1 MGGIHPRVVCLI
13 ISLLMINS
21 LFVVNSSASS
31 QGQILIDDSSIVFT
45 DTTAFWGNSTQ
56 LNFSVV
62 EQGFGNGNI
71 SVLYTHES
79 MSGSSLNSSNSQHS
93 LNLNETLNLTHE
105 INDVPLGYSRLRL
118 NLYGDVGLASSNY
131 SSEIVLTFYRNSPLE
146 IGLGGQN
153 SIVIEGYNN
162 GSETSEIP
170 RDGQSFFVQFPVI
183 NSGDVDWEGNISAVF
198 SQNGTTEST
207 NLNVSVPGMQNRV
220 FRVNSTMI
228 WAEGIV
234 NITMTLGNITDAN
247 SQNNQISFNMLVEEP
262 VSPILLLNL
271 SHTPA
276 EISLSSQIQWA
287 LSVEN
292 SVNVSYSG
300 SISCRWS
307 DDTELFTTELTL
319 DGSSSQN
326 LSFTSNAIPSRLT
339 CDLDQTNLSKYSET
353 SVNRSLEFESG
364 LFETASESKPSIMG
378 GPWYEGDEV
387 EFSLLVRNLGSISGS
402 VRLYVV
408 VNDTYFYGDYEL
420 LEPNSAGEITLE
432 IPSMEPGNYSLNW
445 GLSSPD
451 SRVSQVFDSQLNFS
465 VLQRQSIN
473 LEILE
478 LNWEDEGLEV
488 TVSANLDSYRERH
501 VELTFSEYNLQ
512 NSDLDVIL
520 RLPVYLGSASQI
532 IIVNLGQLDGQAI
545 HVSARGLG
553 WEDDRQ
559 WGEYLEYS
567 GRTYGYE
574 ISFPDFPNPRNPVAG
589 QQATLAMEVT
599 STGDLPV
606 DEILYLVAENGTV
619 LASQRVTTSSSQN
632 AVLEFSWPE
641 GESVTLKAYMGGNSE
656 NYIQTYDVVII
667 EETSFQIPW
676 NGVVGGLVASL
687 FVFLVIRVATKE
699 RIGGEQNN
707 TAKTPNI
714 TRESTGQ
721 EKVEVSCPECSQSLR
736 VPADYRGNAK
746 CPACETKFEVSPNQ
760 SPKIDDVDEEI
771 EEVKDNI
778 KSDKKE
784 VACPDCDQRLKIPSS
799 YEGSAKCPACNC
811 VFSCKI

>member
-1 MGGIHPRVVCLI
+1 MGGIRPRVVCLI

-21 LFVVNSSASS
+21 LFVINSSASS
-31 QGQILIDDSSIVFT
+31 QGQILIDDGSIVFT
-45 DTTAFWGNSTQ
+45 ETTAFWGNSTQ
-56 LNFSVV
+56 VNFSVV

-71 SVLYTHES
+71 SILYTHES

-93 LNLNETLNLTHE
+93 LNLNETLNLTHD
-105 INDVPLGYSRLRL
+105 INDVPFGYSRLRL
-118 NLYGDVGLASSNY
+118 NLYGDVGVASSNY
-131 SSEIVLTFYRNSPLE
+131 SSELVLTFYRNSPLE
-146 IGLGGQN
+146 IGIGSQN

-170 RDGQSFFVQFPVI
+170 RDGQSFFIQFPVI
-183 NSGDVDWEGNISAVF
+183 NSGDVEWEGTLSAVF
-198 SQNGTTEST
+198 SQNGTSES
-207 NLNVSVPGMQNRV
+207 NNVNVSVPGMQNRV
-220 FRVNSTMI
+220 FRINSTTT

-234 NITMTLGNITDAN
+234 NITLTLSNITDGN
-247 SQNNQISFNMLVEEP
+247 SQNNQISFDMSVEEP

-271 SHTPA
+271 SYSPN
-276 EISLSSQIQWA
+276 EINLSSQIQWS

-292 SVNVSYSG
+292 TVNVAYYG

-307 DDTELFTTELTL
+307 DDTELFTTQITL
-319 DGSSSQN
+319 SGSSSQN
-326 LSFTSNAIPSRLT
+326 LSFSSNAIPSQLT
-339 CDLDQTNLSKYSET
+339 CNVDQTNLSKYSET

-408 VNDTYFYGDYEL
+408 VNDTYYYGDYEL

-432 IPSMEPGNYSLNW
+432 IPSMEPGNYSLDW
-445 GLSSPD
+445 GLSSLD
-451 SRVSQVFDSQLNFS
+451 SRINQIFDSQLNFS
-465 VLQRQSIN
+465 VLERQSIN

-478 LNWEDEGLEV
+478 LNWEDEGLEA
-488 TVSANLDSYRERH
+488 TVSANLDSYRERQ
-501 VELTFSEYNLQ
+501 VEIIFSEYNLQ

-532 IIVNLGQLDGQAI
+532 VVVNLGQLDGQAI
-545 HVSARGLG
+545 HVSARGIG
-553 WEDDRQ
+553 WEEDRQ

-589 QQATLAMEVT
+589 QQATLTMEVT
-599 STGDLPV
+599 STGELPV

-619 LASQRVTTSSSQN
+619 LASQRVTTSSNQN
-632 AVLEFSWPE
+632 VLLEFSWPE
-641 GESVTLKAYMGGNSE
+641 GESVTLKAYMGGSSE

-667 EETSFQIPW
+667 EDTSFQIPW

-687 FVFLVIRVATKE
+687 FVFLVVRVATKE
-699 RIGGEQNN
+699 RIGGVQNN
-707 TAKTPNI
+707 TAKVTNR
-714 TRESTGQ
+714 TKESRGE
-721 EKVEVSCPECSQSLR
+721 EKIEVSCPECSQSLR
-736 VPADYRGNAK
+736 VPADYSGNAK
-746 CPACETKFEVSPNQ
+746 CPACETKFEVSANQ
-760 SPKIDDVDEEI
+760 GSKNDDIVDEVEEI
-771 EEVKDNI
+771 EDNI
-778 KSDKKE
+778 KPDKKE

-799 YEGSAKCPACNC
+799 YEGSAKCPACGC
-811 VFSCKI
+811 VFACKN

>member
-21 LFVVNSSASS
+21 LLVINSSASS
-31 QGQILIDDSSIVFT
+31 QGQILIDDGSIVFT
-45 DTTAFWGNSTQ
+45 ETTAFWGNSTQ
-56 LNFSVV
+56 VNFSVV

-71 SVLYTHES
+71 SILYTHES

-105 INDVPLGYSRLRL
+105 INDVPFGYSRLRL
-118 NLYGDVGLASSNY
+118 NLYGDVGVASSNY
-131 SSEIVLTFYRNSPLE
+131 SSELVLTFYRNSPLE
-146 IGLGGQN
+146 IGIGSQN
-153 SIVIEGYNN
+153 SIVFEGYDN
-162 GSETSEIP
+162 GSETSGIP
-170 RDGQSFFVQFPVI
+170 RDGQSFFIEFPVI
-183 NSGDVDWEGNISAVF
+183 NSGDVDWEGNLSAVF
-198 SQNGTTEST
+198 SQNGTSEST
-207 NLNVSVPGMQNRV
+207 NINISVLGMQNRV
-220 FRVNSTMI
+220 FRINSTMT

-234 NITMTLGNITDAN
+234 NITLTLSNITDGN
-247 SQNNQISFNMLVEEP
+247 SQNNQISFDMSVEEP

-271 SHTPA
+271 SYTPA
-276 EISLSSQIQWA
+276 EVSLSSQIQWA

-292 SVNVSYSG
+292 TVNVAYYG

-307 DDTELFTTELTL
+307 DDTELFTTQITL
-319 DGSSSQN
+319 NGSFSQN
-326 LSFTSNAIPSRLT
+326 LSFTSNAIPSQLT
-339 CDLDQTNLSKYSET
+339 CNVDQTNLSKYSET

-378 GPWYEGDEV
+378 GPWYEGDEI

-408 VNDTYFYGDYEL
+408 INDTYYYGDYEL

-432 IPSMEPGNYSLNW
+432 IPSMEPGNYSLDW
-445 GLSSPD
+445 GLSSLD
-451 SRVSQVFDSQLNFS
+451 SRINQIFDSQLNFS
-465 VLQRQSIN
+465 VLERQSIN

-478 LNWEDEGLEV
+478 LNWEDEGLEA
-488 TVSANLDSYRERH
+488 TVSANLDSYRERQ
-501 VELTFSEYNLQ
+501 VEIIFSEYNLQ

-532 IIVNLGQLDGQAI
+532 VVVNLGKLDGQAI
-545 HVSARGLG
+545 HVSARGIG
-553 WEDDRQ
+553 WEEDRQ

-567 GRTYGYE
+567 SRTYGYE
-574 ISFPDFPNPRNPVAG
+574 ISFPDFPNPRNPVSG
-589 QQATLAMEVT
+589 QQATLTMEVS
-599 STGDLPV
+599 STGELPV

-632 AVLEFSWPE
+632 ALLEFSWPE
-641 GESVTLKAYMGGNSE
+641 GESVTLKAYMGGSSE

-667 EETSFQIPW
+667 EDTSFQIPW

-687 FVFLVIRVATKE
+687 FVFLVVRVATKE

-707 TAKTPNI
+707 TAKVTNR
-714 TRESTGQ
+714 TKESRGE

-736 VPADYRGNAK
+736 VPADYSGNAK
-746 CPACETKFEVSPNQ
+746 CPACETKFEVSANQ
-760 SPKIDDVDEEI
+760 GSKNDEIEDEVEEI
-771 EEVKDNI
+771 EDNI

-799 YEGSAKCPACNC
+799 YEGSAKCPACSC
-811 VFSCKI
+811 VFSCKN

>member
-21 LFVVNSSASS
+21 LFVINSSASS
-31 QGQILIDDSSIVFT
+31 QGQILIDDGSIVFT
-45 DTTAFWGNSTQ
+45 ETTAFWGNSTQ
-56 LNFSVV
+56 VNFSVV

-71 SVLYTHES
+71 SILYTHES

-93 LNLNETLNLTHE
+93 LNLNETLNLTHD
-105 INDVPLGYSRLRL
+105 INDVPFGYSRLRL
-118 NLYGDVGLASSNY
+118 NLYGDVGVASSNY
-131 SSEIVLTFYRNSPLE
+131 SSELVLTFYRNSPLE
-146 IGLGGQN
+146 IGIGSQN

-170 RDGQSFFVQFPVI
+170 RDGQSFFIQFPVI
-183 NSGDVDWEGNISAVF
+183 NSGDVEWEGNLIAIF
-198 SQNGTTEST
+198 SQNGTSEST
-207 NLNVSVPGMQNRV
+207 NVNVSVPGMQNRV
-220 FRVNSTMI
+220 FRINSTTT

-234 NITMTLGNITDAN
+234 NITLTLSNITDGN
-247 SQNNQISFNMLVEEP
+247 SQNNQISFDMSVEEP

-271 SHTPA
+271 SYSPN
-276 EISLSSQIQWA
+276 EINLSSQIQWS

-292 SVNVSYSG
+292 TVNVAYYG

-307 DDTELFTTELTL
+307 DDTELFTTQITL
-319 DGSSSQN
+319 SGSSSQN
-326 LSFTSNAIPSRLT
+326 LSFTSNAIPSQLT
-339 CDLDQTNLSKYSET
+339 CNVDQTNLSKYSET

-408 VNDTYFYGDYEL
+408 VNDTYYYGDYEL

-432 IPSMEPGNYSLNW
+432 IPSMEPGNYSLDW
-445 GLSSPD
+445 GLSSLD
-451 SRVSQVFDSQLNFS
+451 SRINQIFDSQLNFS
-465 VLQRQSIN
+465 VLERQSIN

-478 LNWEDEGLEV
+478 LNWEDEGLEA
-488 TVSANLDSYRERH
+488 TVSANLDSYRERQ
-501 VELTFSEYNLQ
+501 VEIIFSEYNLQ

-532 IIVNLGQLDGQAI
+532 VVVNLGQLDGQAI
-545 HVSARGLG
+545 HVSARGIG
-553 WEDDRQ
+553 WEEDRQ

-589 QQATLAMEVT
+589 QQATLTMEVT
-599 STGDLPV
+599 STGELPV

-619 LASQRVTTSSSQN
+619 LASQRVTTSSNQN
-632 AVLEFSWPE
+632 ALLEFSWPE
-641 GESVTLKAYMGGNSE
+641 GESVTLKAYMGGSSE

-667 EETSFQIPW
+667 EDTSFQIPW

-687 FVFLVIRVATKE
+687 FVFLVVRVATKE
-699 RIGGEQNN
+699 RIGGVQNN
-707 TAKTPNI
+707 TAKVTNR
-714 TRESTGQ
+714 TKESRGE
-721 EKVEVSCPECSQSLR
+721 EKIEVSCPECSQSLR
-736 VPADYRGNAK
+736 VPADYSGNAK
-746 CPACETKFEVSPNQ
+746 CPACETKFEVSANQ
-760 SPKIDDVDEEI
+760 GSKNDDIVDEVEEI
-771 EEVKDNI
+771 EDDI
-778 KSDKKE
+778 KPDKKE

-799 YEGSAKCPACNC
+799 YEGSAKCPACGC
-811 VFSCKI
+811 VFACKN

>member
-21 LFVVNSSASS
+21 LFVINSSASS
-31 QGQILIDDSSIVFT
+31 QGQILIDDGSIVFT
-45 DTTAFWGNSTQ
+45 ETTTFWGNSTQ
-56 LNFSVV
+56 VNFSVV

-71 SVLYTHES
+71 SILYTHES

-93 LNLNETLNLTHE
+93 LNLNETLNLTHD

-118 NLYGDVGLASSNY
+118 NLYGDVGVASSNY
-131 SSEIVLTFYRNSPLE
+131 SSELVLTFYRNSPLE
-146 IGLGGQN
+146 IGIGSQN
-153 SIVIEGYNN
+153 SIVIEGYKN

-170 RDGQSFFVQFPVI
+170 RDGQSFFIQFPVI
-183 NSGDVDWEGNISAVF
+183 NSGDVDWEGNLSAVF
-198 SQNGTTEST
+198 SQNGTSESA
-207 NLNVSVPGMQNRV
+207 NINISVLGMQNRV
-220 FRVNSTMI
+220 FRINSTMT

-234 NITMTLGNITDAN
+234 SITLTLSNITDGN
-247 SQNNQISFNMLVEEP
+247 SQNNQISFDMSVEEP

-271 SHTPA
+271 SYSPT
-276 EISLSSQIQWA
+276 EISLSSQIQWS
-287 LSVEN
+287 LSIEN
-292 SVNVSYSG
+292 NVNVAYSG

-307 DDTELFTTELTL
+307 DDTELFTTELNL
-319 DGSSSQN
+319 NGSSLHN
-326 LSFTSNAIPSRLT
+326 LSFTSNAIPSQLT
-339 CDLDQTNLSKYSET
+339 CNLDQTNLSKYSET

-387 EFSLLVRNLGSISGS
+387 EFSLLVRNLGSIPGS

-408 VNDTYFYGDYEL
+408 VNDTYFYGDYERL
-420 LEPNSAGEITLE
+420 GPNSAGEIILE

-445 GLSSPD
+445 GLSSLD
-451 SRVSQVFDSQLNFS
+451 SRINQVFESQLNFS
-465 VLQRQSIN
+465 VLERQSIN

-478 LNWEDEGLEV
+478 LNWEDEGLEA
-488 TVSANLDSYRERH
+488 TVSANLDSYRERQ
-501 VELTFSEYNLQ
+501 VEIIFSEYNLQ

-520 RLPVYLGSASQI
+520 RIPVYLGNASQI
-532 IIVNLGQLDGQAI
+532 VVVNLGQLDGQAI
-545 HVSARGLG
+545 HVSARGIG
-553 WEDDRQ
+553 WDEDRQ

-567 GRTYGYE
+567 SRTYGYQ

-589 QQATLAMEVT
+589 QQATLTMEVT
-599 STGDLPV
+599 STGELPV

-632 AVLEFSWPE
+632 SMLEFSWPE
-641 GESVTLKAYMGGNSE
+641 GESVTLKAYMGGSSE

-667 EETSFQIPW
+667 EDTSFQIPW

-687 FVFLVIRVATKE
+687 LVFLVVRVATKE

-707 TAKTPNI
+707 TSKVTNR
-714 TRESTGQ
+714 TKESRGE
-721 EKVEVSCPECSQSLR
+721 EKIEVSCPECSQSLR
-736 VPADYRGNAK
+736 VPADYSGNAK
-746 CPACETKFEVSPNQ
+746 CPACETKFEVSANQ
-760 SPKIDDVDEEI
+760 GSKNDDIEDEVEEI
-771 EEVKDNI
+771 EDNI

-799 YEGSAKCPACNC
+799 YEGSAKCPACGC
-811 VFSCKI
+811 VFSCKK

>member
-21 LFVVNSSASS
+21 LFVINSSASS
-31 QGQILIDDSSIVFT
+31 QGQILIDDGSIVFT
-45 DTTAFWGNSTQ
+45 ETTAFWGNSTQ
-56 LNFSVV
+56 VNFSVV

-71 SVLYTHES
+71 SILYTHES

-93 LNLNETLNLTHE
+93 LNLNETLNLTHD
-105 INDVPLGYSRLRL
+105 INDVPFGYSRLRL
-118 NLYGDVGLASSNY
+118 NLYGDVGVASSNY
-131 SSEIVLTFYRNSPLE
+131 SSELVLTFYRNSPLE
-146 IGLGGQN
+146 IGIGSQN

-170 RDGQSFFVQFPVI
+170 RDGQSFFIQFPVI
-183 NSGDVDWEGNISAVF
+183 NSGDVEWEGNLIAIF
-198 SQNGTTEST
+198 SQNGTSEST
-207 NLNVSVPGMQNRV
+207 NVNVSVPGMQNRV
-220 FRVNSTMI
+220 FRINSTTT

-234 NITMTLGNITDAN
+234 NITLTLSNITDGN
-247 SQNNQISFNMLVEEP
+247 SQNNQISFDMSVEEP

-271 SHTPA
+271 SYSPN
-276 EISLSSQIQWA
+276 EINLSSQIQWS

-292 SVNVSYSG
+292 TVNVAYYG

-307 DDTELFTTELTL
+307 DDTELFTTQITL
-319 DGSSSQN
+319 SGSSSQN
-326 LSFTSNAIPSRLT
+326 LSFSSNAIPSQLT
-339 CDLDQTNLSKYSET
+339 CNVDQTNLSKYSET

-408 VNDTYFYGDYEL
+408 VNDTYYYGDYEL

-432 IPSMEPGNYSLNW
+432 IPSMEPGNYSLDW
-445 GLSSPD
+445 GLSSLD
-451 SRVSQVFDSQLNFS
+451 SRINQIFDSQLNFS
-465 VLQRQSIN
+465 VLERQSIN

-478 LNWEDEGLEV
+478 LNWEDEGLEA
-488 TVSANLDSYRERH
+488 TVSANLDSYRERQ
-501 VELTFSEYNLQ
+501 VEIIFSEYNLQ

-532 IIVNLGQLDGQAI
+532 VVVNLGQLDGQAI
-545 HVSARGLG
+545 HVSARGIG
-553 WEDDRQ
+553 WEEDRQ

-589 QQATLAMEVT
+589 QQATLTMEVT
-599 STGDLPV
+599 STGELPV

-619 LASQRVTTSSSQN
+619 LASQRVTTSSNQN
-632 AVLEFSWPE
+632 ALLEFSWPE
-641 GESVTLKAYMGGNSE
+641 GESVTLKAYMGGSSE

-667 EETSFQIPW
+667 EDTSFQIPW

-687 FVFLVIRVATKE
+687 FVFLVVRVATKE
-699 RIGGEQNN
+699 RIGGVQNN
-707 TAKTPNI
+707 TAKVTNR
-714 TRESTGQ
+714 TKESRGE
-721 EKVEVSCPECSQSLR
+721 EKIEVSCPECSQSLR
-736 VPADYRGNAK
+736 VPADYSGNAK
-746 CPACETKFEVSPNQ
+746 CPACETKFEVSANQ
-760 SPKIDDVDEEI
+760 GSKNDDIVDEVEEI
-771 EEVKDNI
+771 EDNI
-778 KSDKKE
+778 KPDKKE

-799 YEGSAKCPACNC
+799 YEGSAKCPACGC
-811 VFSCKI
+811 VFACKN

>member
-21 LFVVNSSASS
+21 LFVINSSASS
-31 QGQILIDDSSIVFT
+31 QGQILIDDGSIVFT
-45 DTTAFWGNSTQ
+45 ETTAFWGNSTQ
-56 LNFSVV
+56 VNFSVV

-71 SVLYTHES
+71 SILYTHES

-93 LNLNETLNLTHE
+93 LNLNETLNLTHD
-105 INDVPLGYSRLRL
+105 INDVPFGYSRLRL
-118 NLYGDVGLASSNY
+118 NLYGDVGVASSNY
-131 SSEIVLTFYRNSPLE
+131 SSELVLTFYRNSPLE
-146 IGLGGQN
+146 IGIGSQN

-170 RDGQSFFVQFPVI
+170 RDGQSFFIQFPVI
-183 NSGDVDWEGNISAVF
+183 NSGDVEWEGTLSAVF
-198 SQNGTTEST
+198 SQNGTSES
-207 NLNVSVPGMQNRV
+207 NNVNVSVPGMQNRV
-220 FRVNSTMI
+220 FRINSTTT

-234 NITMTLGNITDAN
+234 NITLTLSNITDGN
-247 SQNNQISFNMLVEEP
+247 SQNNQISFDMSVEEP

-271 SHTPA
+271 SYSPN
-276 EISLSSQIQWA
+276 EINLSSQIQWS

-292 SVNVSYSG
+292 TVNVAYYG

-307 DDTELFTTELTL
+307 DDTELFTTQITL
-319 DGSSSQN
+319 SGSSSQN
-326 LSFTSNAIPSRLT
+326 LSFTSNAIPSQLT
-339 CDLDQTNLSKYSET
+339 CNVDQTNLSKYSET

-408 VNDTYFYGDYEL
+408 VNDTYYYGDYEL

-432 IPSMEPGNYSLNW
+432 IPSMEPGNYSLDW
-445 GLSSPD
+445 GLSSLD
-451 SRVSQVFDSQLNFS
+451 SRINQIFDSQLNFS
-465 VLQRQSIN
+465 VLERQSIN

-478 LNWEDEGLEV
+478 LNWEDEGLEA
-488 TVSANLDSYRERH
+488 TVSANLDSYRERQ
-501 VELTFSEYNLQ
+501 VEIIFSEYNLQ

-532 IIVNLGQLDGQAI
+532 VVVNLGQLDGQAI
-545 HVSARGLG
+545 HVSARGIG
-553 WEDDRQ
+553 WEEDRQ

-589 QQATLAMEVT
+589 QQATLTMEVT
-599 STGDLPV
+599 STGELPV

-619 LASQRVTTSSSQN
+619 LASQRVTTSSNQN
-632 AVLEFSWPE
+632 ALLEFSWPE
-641 GESVTLKAYMGGNSE
+641 GESVTLKAYMGGSSE

-667 EETSFQIPW
+667 EDTSFQIPW

-687 FVFLVIRVATKE
+687 FVFLVVRVATKE
-699 RIGGEQNN
+699 RIGGVQNN
-707 TAKTPNI
+707 TAKVTNR
-714 TRESTGQ
+714 TKESRGE
-721 EKVEVSCPECSQSLR
+721 EKIEVSCPECSQSLR
-736 VPADYRGNAK
+736 VPADYSGNAK
-746 CPACETKFEVSPNQ
+746 CPACETKFEVSANQ
-760 SPKIDDVDEEI
+760 GSKNDDIVDEVEEI
-771 EEVKDNI
+771 EDNI
-778 KSDKKE
+778 KPDKKE

-799 YEGSAKCPACNC
+799 YEGSAKCPACGC
-811 VFSCKI
+811 VFACKN

>member
-21 LFVVNSSASS
+21 LFVINSSASS
-31 QGQILIDDSSIVFT
+31 QGQILIDDGSIEFT
-45 DTTAFWGNSTQ
+45 ETTAFWGNSTQ
-56 LNFSVV
+56 VNFSVV

-71 SVLYTHES
+71 SILYTHES

-93 LNLNETLNLTHE
+93 LSLNETLNLSHV

-118 NLYGDVGLASSNY
+118 NLYGDVGVASSNY
-131 SSEIVLTFYRNSPLE
+131 SSELVLTFYRNSPLE
-146 IGLGGQN
+146 IGIGSQN
-153 SIVIEGYNN
+153 SIVFEGYNN

-170 RDGQSFFVQFPVI
+170 RDGQSFFIQFPVI
-183 NSGDVDWEGNISAVF
+183 NSGDVDWEGNLSAVF
-198 SQNGTTEST
+198 SQNGTSESA
-207 NLNVSVPGMQNRV
+207 NINISVLGMQNRV
-220 FRVNSTMI
+220 FRINSTMT

-234 NITMTLGNITDAN
+234 NITLTLSNITDGN
-247 SQNNQISFNMLVEEP
+247 PLNNQISFDMSVEEP

-271 SHTPA
+271 SYSPT

-292 SVNVSYSG
+292 TVNVAYYG
-300 SISCRWS
+300 SISCRWL
-307 DDTELFTTELTL
+307 DDTELFTTQMTL
-319 DGSSSQN
+319 NGSSSQN
-326 LSFTSNAIPSRLT
+326 LSFTSNAIPSQLT
-339 CDLDQTNLSKYSET
+339 CNVDQTNLSKYSET

-408 VNDTYFYGDYEL
+408 INDTYYYGDYEQ

-445 GLSSPD
+445 GLSSLD
-451 SRVSQVFDSQLNFS
+451 SRINQIFDSQLNFS
-465 VLQRQSIN
+465 VLERQSIN
-473 LEILE
+473 LEIIE
-478 LNWEDEGLEV
+478 LNWEDEGLEA
-488 TVSANLDSYRERH
+488 TVSANLDSYRERQ
-501 VELTFSEYNLQ
+501 VEIIFSEYNLQ

-532 IIVNLGQLDGQAI
+532 VVVNLGQLDGQAI
-545 HVSARGLG
+545 HVSARGIG
-553 WEDDRQ
+553 WEEDRQ

-567 GRTYGYE
+567 SRTYGYE

-589 QQATLAMEVT
+589 QQATLTMEVT
-599 STGDLPV
+599 STGELPV

-632 AVLEFSWPE
+632 ALLEFSWPE
-641 GESVTLKAYMGGNSE
+641 GESVTLKAYMGGSSE
-656 NYIQTYDVVII
+656 NYIQTYDIVII
-667 EETSFQIPW
+667 EDTSFQIPW

-687 FVFLVIRVATKE
+687 FVFLVVRVATKE

-707 TAKTPNI
+707 TAKVTNR
-714 TRESTGQ
+714 TKESIGE
-721 EKVEVSCPECSQSLR
+721 EKIEVSCPECSQSLR
-736 VPADYRGNAK
+736 VPAGYSGNAK
-746 CPACETKFEVSPNQ
+746 CPACETKFEVSANQ
-760 SPKIDDVDEEI
+760 GSKNDDIEDEVEEI
-771 EEVKDNI
+771 EDNI

-799 YEGSAKCPACNC
+799 YEGSAKCPACSC
-811 VFSCKI
+811 VFSCKK

>member
-21 LFVVNSSASS
+21 LFVINSSASS
-31 QGQILIDDSSIVFT
+31 QGQILIDDGSIVFT
-45 DTTAFWGNSTQ
+45 ETTAFWGNSTQ
-56 LNFSVV
+56 VNFSVV

-71 SVLYTHES
+71 SILYTHES

-93 LNLNETLNLTHE
+93 LNLNETLNLTHD
-105 INDVPLGYSRLRL
+105 INDVPFGYSRLRL
-118 NLYGDVGLASSNY
+118 NLYGDVGVASSNY
-131 SSEIVLTFYRNSPLE
+131 SSELVLTFYRNSPLE
-146 IGLGGQN
+146 IGIGSQN

-170 RDGQSFFVQFPVI
+170 RDGQSFFIQFPVI
-183 NSGDVDWEGNISAVF
+183 NSGDVEWEGTLSAVF
-198 SQNGTTEST
+198 SQNGTSEST
-207 NLNVSVPGMQNRV
+207 NVNVSVPGMQNRV
-220 FRVNSTMI
+220 FRINSTTT

-234 NITMTLGNITDAN
+234 NITLTLSNITDGN
-247 SQNNQISFNMLVEEP
+247 SQNNQISFDMSVEEP

-271 SHTPA
+271 SYSPN
-276 EISLSSQIQWA
+276 EINLSSQIQWS

-292 SVNVSYSG
+292 TVNVAYYG

-307 DDTELFTTELTL
+307 DDTELFTTQITL
-319 DGSSSQN
+319 SGSSSQN
-326 LSFTSNAIPSRLT
+326 LSFSSNAIPSQLT
-339 CDLDQTNLSKYSET
+339 CNVDQTNLSKYSET

-408 VNDTYFYGDYEL
+408 VNDTYYYGDYEL

-432 IPSMEPGNYSLNW
+432 IPSMEPGNYSLDW
-445 GLSSPD
+445 GLSSLD
-451 SRVSQVFDSQLNFS
+451 SRINQIFDSQLNFS
-465 VLQRQSIN
+465 VLERQSIN

-478 LNWEDEGLEV
+478 LNWEDEGLEA
-488 TVSANLDSYRERH
+488 TVSANLDSYRERQ
-501 VELTFSEYNLQ
+501 VEIIFSEYNLQ

-532 IIVNLGQLDGQAI
+532 VVVNLGQLDGQAI
-545 HVSARGLG
+545 HVSARGIG
-553 WEDDRQ
+553 WEEDRQ

-589 QQATLAMEVT
+589 QQATLTMEVT
-599 STGDLPV
+599 STGELPV

-619 LASQRVTTSSSQN
+619 LASQRVTTSSNQN
-632 AVLEFSWPE
+632 ALLEFSWPE
-641 GESVTLKAYMGGNSE
+641 GESVTLKAYMGGSSE

-667 EETSFQIPW
+667 EDTSFQIPW

-687 FVFLVIRVATKE
+687 FVFLVVRVATKE
-699 RIGGEQNN
+699 RIGGVQNN
-707 TAKTPNI
+707 TAKVTNR
-714 TRESTGQ
+714 TKESRGE
-721 EKVEVSCPECSQSLR
+721 EKIEVSCPECSQSLR
-736 VPADYRGNAK
+736 VPADYSGNAK
-746 CPACETKFEVSPNQ
+746 CPACETKFEVSANQ
-760 SPKIDDVDEEI
+760 GSKNDDIVDEVEEI
-771 EEVKDNI
+771 EDNI
-778 KSDKKE
+778 KPDKKE

-799 YEGSAKCPACNC
+799 YEGSAKCPACGC
-811 VFSCKI
+811 VFACKN

>member
-31 QGQILIDDSSIVFT
+31 QGQILIDDSSVVFT
-45 DTTAFWGNSTQ
+45 DTTSFWGNSTQ
-56 LNFSVV
+56 VNFSVV

-71 SVLYTHES
+71 SILYTHES
-79 MSGSSLNSSNSQHS
+79 MSGASLNSSNSQHS

-105 INDVPLGYSRLRL
+105 INSIPLGYSRLRL
-118 NLYGDVGLASSNY
+118 NLYGDVGVSSSNY
-131 SSEIVLTFYRNSPLE
+131 SSELVLTFYRKSPLE
-146 IGLGGQN
+146 IGLGSQN
-153 SIVIEGYNN
+153 SIVFEGYNN

-170 RDGQSFFVQFPVI
+170 RDGQSFFIQFPVI
-183 NSGDVDWEGNISAVF
+183 NSGDVDWVGNLSAVF

-207 NLNVSVPGMQNRV
+207 NLNVSILGMQNRV
-220 FRVNSTMI
+220 FRINSTMN
-228 WAEGIV
+228 WVEGTV
-234 NITMTLGNITDAN
+234 NITLTLNNITDTN
-247 SQNNQISFNMLVEEP
+247 MQNNQISLYMFVEEP

-271 SHTPA
+271 SYTPA
-276 EISLSSQIQWA
+276 EVSLSSQIQWA

-292 SVNVSYSG
+292 SVNVAYSG

-307 DDTELFTTELTL
+307 DDIELFSTELILN
-319 DGSSSQN
+319 GSSSQN
-326 LSFTSNAIPSRLT
+326 LSFTSNAIPSQLT
-339 CDLDQTNLSKYSET
+339 CNMDQTNLSKYSET

-387 EFSLLVRNLGSISGS
+387 EFSLLVRNLGSISGN

-420 LEPNSAGEITLE
+420 LEPNSAGEITLG

-445 GLSSPD
+445 GLSSLD
-451 SRVSQVFDSQLNFS
+451 SRINQVFVSRLNFS
-465 VLQRQSIN
+465 VLERQSIN

-478 LNWEDEGLEV
+478 LNWEDEGLEA
-488 TVSANLDSYRERH
+488 TVSANLDSYRERQ
-501 VELTFSEYNLQ
+501 VEIIFSEYNLQ
-512 NSDLDVIL
+512 NSDLEVIL

-532 IIVNLGQLDGQAI
+532 VVVNLGQLDGQAI
-545 HVSARGLG
+545 HVSARGIG
-553 WEDDRQ
+553 WEEDRQ

-567 GRTYGYE
+567 SRTYGYE

-589 QQATLAMEVT
+589 QQATLTMEVT
-599 STGDLPV
+599 SIGELPV
-606 DEILYLVAENGTV
+606 DEMLYLVAENGTV
-619 LASQRVTTSSSQN
+619 LASQRITTSSSQN
-632 AVLEFSWPE
+632 AVLEISWPE
-641 GESVTLKAYMGGNSE
+641 GESVTLKAYVGGSSE

-667 EETSFQIPW
+667 EDTSFKIPW

-687 FVFLVIRVATKE
+687 FVFLVVRVATKE
-699 RIGGEQNN
+699 RIGGEQNSK
-707 TAKTPNI
+707 AKVTNP
-714 TRESTGQ
+714 TKESTGE

-736 VPADYRGNAK
+736 VPADYSGNAK

-760 SPKIDDVDEEI
+760 GSKNDYIEDDVEEI
-771 EEVKDNI
+771 EDKV

-784 VACPDCDQRLKIPSS
+784 VACPDCDQRLNIPSS
-799 YEGSAKCPACNC
+799 YEGSAKCPACGC

>member
-1 MGGIHPRVVCLI
+1 MGGIRPRVVCLI

-21 LFVVNSSASS
+21 LFVINSSASS
-31 QGQILIDDSSIVFT
+31 QGQILIDDGSIVFT
-45 DTTAFWGNSTQ
+45 ETTAFWGNSTQ
-56 LNFSVV
+56 VNFSVV

-71 SVLYTHES
+71 SILYTHES

-93 LNLNETLNLTHE
+93 LNLNETLNLTHD
-105 INDVPLGYSRLRL
+105 INDVPFGYSRLRL
-118 NLYGDVGLASSNY
+118 NLYGDVGVASSNY
-131 SSEIVLTFYRNSPLE
+131 SSELVLTFYRNSPLE
-146 IGLGGQN
+146 IGIGSQN

-170 RDGQSFFVQFPVI
+170 RDGQSFFIQFPVI
-183 NSGDVDWEGNISAVF
+183 NSGDVEWEGTLSAVF
-198 SQNGTTEST
+198 SQNGTSES
-207 NLNVSVPGMQNRV
+207 NNVNVSVPGMQNRV
-220 FRVNSTMI
+220 FRINSTTT

-234 NITMTLGNITDAN
+234 NITLTLSNITDGN
-247 SQNNQISFNMLVEEP
+247 SQNNQISFDMSVEEP

-271 SHTPA
+271 SYSPN
-276 EISLSSQIQWA
+276 EINLSSQIQWS

-292 SVNVSYSG
+292 TVNVAYYG

-307 DDTELFTTELTL
+307 DDTELFTTQITL
-319 DGSSSQN
+319 SGSSSQN
-326 LSFTSNAIPSRLT
+326 LSFSSNAIPSQLT
-339 CDLDQTNLSKYSET
+339 CNVDQTNLSKYSET

-408 VNDTYFYGDYEL
+408 VNDTYYYGDYEL

-432 IPSMEPGNYSLNW
+432 IPSMEPGNYSLDW
-445 GLSSPD
+445 GLSSLD
-451 SRVSQVFDSQLNFS
+451 SRINQIFDSQLNFS
-465 VLQRQSIN
+465 VLERQSIN

-478 LNWEDEGLEV
+478 LNWEDEGLEA
-488 TVSANLDSYRERH
+488 TVSANLDSYRERQ
-501 VELTFSEYNLQ
+501 VEIIFSEYNLQ

-532 IIVNLGQLDGQAI
+532 VVVNLGQLDGQAI
-545 HVSARGLG
+545 HVSARGIG
-553 WEDDRQ
+553 WEEDRQ

-589 QQATLAMEVT
+589 QQATLTMEVT
-599 STGDLPV
+599 STGELPV

-619 LASQRVTTSSSQN
+619 LASQRVTTSSNQN
-632 AVLEFSWPE
+632 ALLEFSWPE
-641 GESVTLKAYMGGNSE
+641 GESVTLKAYMGGSSE

-667 EETSFQIPW
+667 EDTSFQIPW

-687 FVFLVIRVATKE
+687 FVFLVVRVATKE

-707 TAKTPNI
+707 TAKVTNR
-714 TRESTGQ
+714 TKESRGE
-721 EKVEVSCPECSQSLR
+721 EKIEVSCPECSQSLR
-736 VPADYRGNAK
+736 VPADYSGNAK
-746 CPACETKFEVSPNQ
+746 CPACETKFEVSANQ
-760 SPKIDDVDEEI
+760 GSKNDDIVDEVEEI
-771 EEVKDNI
+771 EDDI

-799 YEGSAKCPACNC
+799 YEGSAKCPACGC
-811 VFSCKI
+811 VFACKN